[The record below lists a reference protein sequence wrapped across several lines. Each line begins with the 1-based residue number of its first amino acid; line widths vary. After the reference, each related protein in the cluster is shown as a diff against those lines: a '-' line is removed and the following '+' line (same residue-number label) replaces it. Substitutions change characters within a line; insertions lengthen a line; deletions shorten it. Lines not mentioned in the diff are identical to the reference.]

1 MTDPSHYLFW
11 ITSRAAG
18 TSAMVLASASVGVG
32 LAMGGKLFK
41 RFFGPDRLYVHQTLS
56 LAVMV
61 ALAMHAVA
69 LLGDTYL
76 RPTVLDVTVPFA
88 LAYRT
93 IPTSIGIVSAWAL
106 LILGLSYYF
115 RSKIGHRRWRAIHGW
130 TVLAWIGG
138 LLHTFTEGT
147 DAGQLWFIALILLTA
162 APALILLLI
171 RLGRRRSRSAHAS
184 ARSDGAREHQRSD
197 GQENDSRDRVSPPV
211 KPVAA

>member
-18 TSAMVLASASVGVG
+18 TTAMVLASASVGVG
-32 LAMGGKLFK
+32 LAMGGRLFK
-41 RFFGPDRLYVHQTLS
+41 RFLGPDRLYIHQTLS

-61 ALAMHAVA
+61 ALAVHALT

-88 LAYRT
+88 LLYKT

-106 LILGLSYYF
+106 AALGLSYYL
-115 RSKIGHRRWRAIHGW
+115 RSKIGSQRWKAIHRF

-138 LLHTFTEGT
+138 LVHTFTEGT

-162 APALILLLI
+162 APAFLLLVT
-171 RLGRRRSRSAHAS
+171 RLGGRRSRL
-184 ARSDGAREHQRSD
+184 RS
-197 GQENDSRDRVSPPV
+197 SRPAPACR
-211 KPVAA
+211 

>member
-18 TSAMVLASASVGVG
+18 TTAMVLASASVGVG
-32 LAMGGKLFK
+32 LVMGGKLFK
-41 RFFGPDRLYVHQTLS
+41 RFRGPDRLYIHQTLS

-61 ALAMHAVA
+61 ALAVHAVT

-76 RPTVLDVTVPFA
+76 RPTVLDVTVPFV
-88 LAYRT
+88 LSYKT

-106 LILGLSYYF
+106 VILGLSYYL
-115 RSKIGHRRWRAIHGW
+115 RSKIGFRRWRAIHGF

-138 LLHTFTEGT
+138 LVHTFTEGS

-162 APALILLLI
+162 APAFVLLTI
-171 RLGRRRSRSAHAS
+171 RV
-184 ARSDGAREHQRSD
+184 GARRTRH
-197 GQENDSRDRVSPPV
+197 SRPTPALGESG
-211 KPVAA
+211 